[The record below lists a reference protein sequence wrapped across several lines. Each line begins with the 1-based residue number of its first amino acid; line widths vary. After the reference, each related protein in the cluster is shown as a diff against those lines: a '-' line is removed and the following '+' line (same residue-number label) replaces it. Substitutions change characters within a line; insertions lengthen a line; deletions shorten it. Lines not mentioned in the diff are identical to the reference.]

1 MPLRWKIDI
10 TESLKVKG
18 YSSYKIRKE
27 KLFGQKTLQD
37 FRDGTVVLSYDLLEK
52 LCALL
57 ECQPGDLLEYVASKD
72 DDSEYVYDCGGI
84 NSDDDYAVLSG
95 TAEIQPDR
103 MDKFTSDAGDFEII
117 KPAPKKQD

>member
-72 DDSEYVYDCGGI
+72 DDSEYVYDLV
-84 NSDDDYAVLSG
+84 SVYVPYESG
-95 TAEIQPDR
+95 SRPDIYF
-103 MDKFTSDAGDFEII
+103 DLGDFSYDFIFI
-117 KPAPKKQD
+117 NP